1 MTTLLTLLILL
12 AQTLTIGAGGGD
24 LVVSG
29 GTGTFEPDPY
39 FNRIPLYYTAGR
51 VAFTCGGTAAG
62 TVRWESHGKYLT
74 ALAFDSTFTSSGVV
88 YLETNLANPT
98 LTITGSTSGAR
109 FVGDLSVFRR
119 FNYYL
124 KLLNCTQVTGNLS
137 SVSAVTY
144 YLDLYNCPQV
154 TGNLSSVS
162 AVTYYLDLLNCPQVT
177 GNLSSVSAVTYYLR
191 LYDCPQVTGNL
202 SSVSAV
208 TYYLDLYNC
217 TQVTGNLSSV
227 SAVTYYLRLANCA
240 LVTGTLNPKATLT
253 NVLLNGCTGIS
264 TADMSQSLVNLAAV
278 STVTSEGTFQ
288 ANHIKRSQLT
298 PAAELAVQ
306 HLVAAPHNWA
316 MTFKAE

>member
-1 MTTLLTLLILL
+1 MITLLILL

-39 FNRIPLYYTAGR
+39 FNRIPLYYKAGR

-62 TVRWESHGKYLT
+62 SVRWESHGKYLT
-74 ALAFDSTFTSSGVV
+74 ALAFDSTFTDAGVV

-98 LTITGSTSGAR
+98 LTFVGQLSDVR

-119 FNYYL
+119 LNYSL
-124 KLLNCTQVTGNLS
+124 QLWSCNPTG
-137 SVSAVTY
+137 
-144 YLDLYNCPQV
+144 D
-154 TGNLSSVS
+154 
-162 AVTYYLDLLNCPQVT
+162 
-177 GNLSSVSAVTYYLR
+177 
-191 LYDCPQVTGNL
+191 
-202 SSVSAV
+202 
-208 TYYLDLYNC
+208 
-217 TQVTGNLSSV
+217 LSSV

-240 LVTGTLNPKATLT
+240 QVTGNLSSVSGVSYLVDLFYCPFIIGDLSSVAGVTFYLRLSFLAGVTGILTPTPTLA
-253 NVLLNGCTGIS
+253 NVILDGCTGI
-264 TADMSQSLVNLAAV
+264 TPANMSQSLVNLANV
-278 STVTSEGTFQ
+278 TTVVAGTFS